1 MVVQIFFCLLVLAF
15 QLLPA
20 LPEELIFITTGA
32 VIIIAA
38 ISGLDYIIA
47 WTKKALQ
54 QRTEH

>member
-1 MVVQIFFCLLVLAF
+1 
-15 QLLPA
+15 
-20 LPEELIFITTGA
+20 
-32 VIIIAA
+32 VIIIAI